1 VAINSSGGWSQV
13 DAIAQT
19 AGHTN
24 QTIHVAKLLSSWTNL
39 AANSNYFYLYFALN
53 GDWGTGAATVFLD
66 NLRLVNVS
74 APLTGDFNGDGVV
87 NSADYT
93 IWRDTLGST
102 TDLRA
107 DANLNGVVDSG
118 DYQMWRANYGS
129 TGASGSSSA
138 AAVPEPATAILAWLA
153 AGFVLCIL
161 RLRVA
166 QKY

>member
-1 VAINSSGGWSQV
+1 
-13 DAIAQT
+13 
-19 AGHTN
+19 
-24 QTIHVAKLLSSWTNL
+24 
-39 AANSNYFYLYFALN
+39 
-53 GDWGTGAATVFLD
+53 
-66 NLRLVNVS
+66 VS

-138 AAVPEPATAILAWLA
+138 AAVPEPATAMIAWLA
-153 AGFVLCIL
+153 AGFALCIL
-161 RLRVA
+161 RLRVV